1 MEDKLTF
8 ELPLLEMEEKIRLLV
23 EKEGETKNTAKL
35 TLLLK
40 KKEEEI
46 YQNLTPWQVVQL
58 ARYQGRPRSLDY
70 INIIFENF
78 LELHGDRRF
87 GDDPAV
93 VGGLAFF
100 NKHTVMVIA
109 QQKGRGVDDNLFRR
123 FGMPYPEGYR
133 KAQRLMRLAEKMKI
147 PLITLV
153 DTPGAYPGIES
164 EERGQAEAI
173 SLSISL
179 MLSLKI
185 PTIAVIIGEGG
196 SGGALALASGD
207 KILMLKYSIFSVIS
221 PEGCA
226 AILWKDEKYAE
237 KAAGELKL
245 TAKDLLKLKII
256 DVIIEEPLR
265 GAHYHPEQVAR
276 NISDSL
282 SHHLNLLR
290 SLPLD
295 TLVQLRKE
303 KYLKIGKL

>member
-8 ELPLLEMEEKIRLLV
+8 EIPLLEMEEKIRLLV
-23 EKEGETKNTAKL
+23 EKEGETKNSAKL

-46 YQNLTPWQVVQL
+46 YQNLSPWQVVQL

-87 GDDPAV
+87 GDDPSI

-133 KAQRLMRLAEKMKI
+133 KAQRLMKLAEKMKI

-179 MLSLKI
+179 MLGLKI
-185 PTIAVIIGEGG
+185 PTISVVIGEGG
-196 SGGALALASGD
+196 SGGALALASAD

-245 TAKDLLKLKII
+245 TARDLLNLKII
-256 DVIIEEPLR
+256 DGIIEEPLR
-265 GAHYHPEQVAR
+265 GAHYHPEQAAR
-276 NISDSL
+276 NISESL
-282 SHHLNLLR
+282 NHYLNLLQN
-290 SLPLD
+290 LPLD
-295 TLVQLRKE
+295 TLIQLRKE

>member
-1 MEDKLTF
+1 MEDKLIF
-8 ELPLLEMEEKIRLLV
+8 ELPLLEMEEKIRLLI
-23 EKEGETKNTAKL
+23 EKEGESRDTAKL
-35 TLLLK
+35 TQLLK
-40 KKEEEI
+40 KKEKEI
-46 YQNLTPWQVVQL
+46 YENLTPWQVVQL

-87 GDDPAV
+87 GDDPAM

-100 NKHTVMVIA
+100 NKRTVMVIA

-123 FGMPYPEGYR
+123 FAMPNPEGYR
-133 KAQRLMRLAEKMKI
+133 KAQRLMKLAEKMNI
-147 PLITLV
+147 PIITLV

-173 SLSISL
+173 SQSISL

-185 PTIAVIIGEGG
+185 PTIAIVIGEGG
-196 SGGALALASGD
+196 SGGALAIASAD
-207 KILMLKYSIFSVIS
+207 KILMLKYAIFSVIS

-226 AILWKDEKYAE
+226 AILWKDEKYTE

-245 TAKDLLKLKII
+245 TARDLLKLKII
-256 DVIIEEPLR
+256 DGIIEEPLR
-265 GAHYHPEQVAR
+265 GAHYNPGQVAR

-282 SHHLNLLR
+282 NHQLELLR
-290 SLPLD
+290 NLPAD
-295 TLVQLRKE
+295 TLKQLRKE
-303 KYLKIGKL
+303 KYLKIGKI